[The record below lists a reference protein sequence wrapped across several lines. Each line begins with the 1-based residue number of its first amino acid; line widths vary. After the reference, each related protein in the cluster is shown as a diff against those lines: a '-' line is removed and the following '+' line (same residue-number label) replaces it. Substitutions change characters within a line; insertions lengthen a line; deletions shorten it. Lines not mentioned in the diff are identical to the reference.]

1 MNKTLYRV
9 LRQSDID
16 GKIPPDPQKWEKL
29 LKHLNRAFSA
39 LEEDRE
45 VFEKALEISSRESR
59 TILESSSRLYEE
71 KIAALLKL
79 IPDVICYMDEDGR
92 YLDILS
98 DGKDELLPRPKEEM
112 LGNRIADI
120 ADNELAGKFSKIS
133 REALSEKSL
142 KVFNYT
148 VRKDGDTRFC
158 EARIMPS
165 SIKESGKRTLLVIVR
180 DVTAQKRSD
189 EYLNVIKK
197 IFEEATEGIWIA
209 SLKESKII
217 ANNSFCRMFGLDC
230 DWISGSTIA
239 DYAHFFDPGIFKI
252 VKDSIK
258 SRNFFHGEVFIR
270 EKSGKF
276 PVWMIVDT
284 IYNDEGEA
292 VYLVAML
299 TDISELNA
307 SREKL
312 YYTSTHDSLTGLPN
326 RRKLFESID
335 NSLRRCKR
343 NNQGGALF
351 FLDLDNF
358 KEINDLYGH
367 KAGDDV
373 LRECARRLTRVT
385 RESDVFGRLGG
396 DEFLLIAENINSPK
410 DIIPLAEKILK
421 VVNKPFVVG
430 DLEYIL
436 SVSIG
441 VALFPHDS
449 MDRDELLK
457 RSDIAMYQAK
467 QEGKNRYRLY
477 SNTLD
482 RNIKKYYTIENIL
495 KRALNKKGFY
505 LLYQPQIE
513 LASGRITVLEV
524 LLRIREDI
532 AGDIIMPEEF
542 IPVSEKSDLINKI
555 GKWVFRACC
564 KQLREWKDVDKLN
577 NIVLSINIS
586 KRYLID
592 DKWIVFVKN
601 TIRQYQISADRI
613 EFEITE
619 EALNSSKE
627 KGQKIISQLQ
637 EIGFRISIDDFGTGY
652 SSLGVLKVLDIN
664 RLKIDKS
671 FIDGVSTNDD
681 DKAIVK
687 ASIAL
692 GEAFGI
698 STVAE
703 GVETDEQKRIVMELG
718 CHEMQG
724 FLYSV
729 PRGAKEI
736 VALLKSDPASSHF

>member
-1 MNKTLYRV
+1 M
-9 LRQSDID
+9 
-16 GKIPPDPQKWEKL
+16 
-29 LKHLNRAFSA
+29 
-39 LEEDRE
+39 
-45 VFEKALEISSRESR
+45 
-59 TILESSSRLYEE
+59 
-71 KIAALLKL
+71 
-79 IPDVICYMDEDGR
+79 
-92 YLDILS
+92 
-98 DGKDELLPRPKEEM
+98 
-112 LGNRIADI
+112 
-120 ADNELAGKFSKIS
+120 
-133 REALSEKSL
+133 
-142 KVFNYT
+142 
-148 VRKDGDTRFC
+148 
-158 EARIMPS
+158 
-165 SIKESGKRTLLVIVR
+165 
-180 DVTAQKRSD
+180 
-189 EYLNVIKK
+189 
-197 IFEEATEGIWIA
+197 
-209 SLKESKII
+209 
-217 ANNSFCRMFGLDC
+217 
-230 DWISGSTIA
+230 
-239 DYAHFFDPGIFKI
+239 
-252 VKDSIK
+252 
-258 SRNFFHGEVFIR
+258 
-270 EKSGKF
+270 
-276 PVWMIVDT
+276 
-284 IYNDEGEA
+284 
-292 VYLVAML
+292 
-299 TDISELNA
+299 
-307 SREKL
+307 
-312 YYTSTHDSLTGLPN
+312 
-326 RRKLFESID
+326 
-335 NSLRRCKR
+335 
-343 NNQGGALF
+343 
-351 FLDLDNF
+351 
-358 KEINDLYGH
+358 
-367 KAGDDV
+367 
-373 LRECARRLTRVT
+373 
-385 RESDVFGRLGG
+385 
-396 DEFLLIAENINSPK
+396 
-410 DIIPLAEKILK
+410 AEKILK

-703 GVETDEQKRIVMELG
+703 GVETNEQKRIVTELG
-718 CHEMQG
+718 CREMQG